1 MQLILIEL
9 NELNF
14 KYAEKYF
21 NIENIQTIKQIS
33 DKLIKTKSEEEYKL
47 LEPWIQWHT
56 IHTGYSAKDHGIFRL
71 GDAIYSKKKQ
81 IFEQLEENNLKVGS
95 VSAMNTVNN
104 LKKPSYFIPDPWTN
118 TKCDE
123 SFFSKIITSLLKDTV
138 NNNSLGRFKIKNYIY
153 LLLIFF
159 KFVRIKNYYM
169 FIKLFLKSFN
179 GRWRKALFLDLL
191 IHEIHIKL
199 LKKNKPNFSC
209 VFFNAGAHIQHHY
222 LLNSLANNNSFKN
235 PEKILKKNQDPFKE
249 TLLVYNHILKDYIDS
264 KKNIIIATGLTQTI
278 IKKPHYYYRL
288 IDHEKF
294 LKKINVNFLDV
305 EPRMSRDFL
314 INFNNDEERDEAYN
328 KLKSI
333 KLNNLILFGVLEI
346 RPKSIFA
353 TLTYNLE
360 ILSNDL
366 LNINNTEIKIFDE
379 VVFVALKNG
388 EHNSE
393 GYLFA
398 NNEIEKKF
406 ESQKNLNVSDI
417 KKKIIDFF
425 SNNLND

>member
-1 MQLILIEL
+1 MR
-9 NELNF
+9 F
-14 KYAEKYF
+14 
-21 NIENIQTIKQIS
+21 IQ
-33 DKLIKTKSEEEYKL
+33 
-47 LEPWIQWHT
+47 
-56 IHTGYSAKDHGIFRL
+56 
-71 GDAIYSKKKQ
+71 KKKQ